1 MRMHSQKVS
10 GKKAWSKLRRQEA
23 IAFYLFILPWIIGFF
38 LFYLGPMLGSLYFS
52 FTKWDLLT
60 PPELVGLAN
69 YVRIFTRDPLFLQ
82 SLKVTVIYTLAYI
95 PLDMAFGL
103 LIAVLMNRKI
113 RGIGALRTIYYMPS
127 VLSGVAY
134 VVMWMWMFHPQNGL
148 INNALFG
155 LGIEGPR
162 WLLDPHWALSA
173 LVIMSL
179 WGVGRS
185 MVIYLAGLQDI
196 SPELYEAASIDGA
209 NIWQKFRRITLPLL
223 TPSILFNLIFG
234 FILTFQS
241 FTNSFVATNGGPLD
255 STLFYVLYLYRKA
268 FEHLQMGY
276 ASALAWILFIIVLIF
291 TLLIFASS
299 RRWVYYRSVG
309 E

>member
-23 IAFYLFILPWIIGFF
+23 IAFYLFILPWVIGFF

>member
-1 MRMHSQKVS
+1 MRMNSQKVS
-10 GKKAWSKLRRQEA
+10 GKKVGSKLRRQEA

-60 PPELVGLAN
+60 PPEFVGLEN

-162 WLLDPHWALSA
+162 WLLDPQWALSA

>member
-1 MRMHSQKVS
+1 MRIHSQKVS

-148 INNALFG
+148 INTALFG

-162 WLLDPHWALSA
+162 WLLDPQWALSA

-276 ASALAWILFIIVLIF
+276 ASALAWILFVIVLIF

>member
-1 MRMHSQKVS
+1 MRMNSQKVS
-10 GKKAWSKLRRQEA
+10 GKKVGSKLRRQEA

-60 PPELVGLAN
+60 PPEFVGLAN

-162 WLLDPHWALSA
+162 WLLDPQWALSA

>member
-23 IAFYLFILPWIIGFF
+23 IAFYLFILPWVIGFF

-162 WLLDPHWALSA
+162 WLLDPQWALSA

>member
-162 WLLDPHWALSA
+162 WLLDPQWALSA

-209 NIWQKFRRITLPLL
+209 NIWQKI
-223 TPSILFNLIFG
+223 
-234 FILTFQS
+234 
-241 FTNSFVATNGGPLD
+241 
-255 STLFYVLYLYRKA
+255 
-268 FEHLQMGY
+268 
-276 ASALAWILFIIVLIF
+276 
-291 TLLIFASS
+291 
-299 RRWVYYRSVG
+299 
-309 E
+309 